1 MPLSAKT
8 VRARLRMIKPII
20 TTRSLKTIRRGQNM
34 IGELTEHRYRDLV
47 MVKKHTFETFEGA
60 WVIPRD
66 ERRRGV
72 ILYLHGG
79 GYTCGGIEY
88 AVGFGSM
95 LAERFGARVF
105 CPAYRLAPE
114 APFPTAVNDSL
125 EAYMYLLSKGYSAD
139 RIVLCGESAGGGLCY
154 SLCVKLRDL
163 NMDMPCGI
171 VAMSPWTDMTQSGES
186 YKTNLECDPSMTPE
200 LLNFFADS
208 YVTNKR
214 EPLASPLFASLYGLP
229 PSIIF
234 VGGDE
239 IMLDDSVKMH
249 EKLLSAHVDSRL
261 HVAPDRWHGY
271 LLYGL
276 SEDKRD
282 LAEMGRFLDT
292 VMGQEEKLR
301 WMPLDNAAKIYPAA
315 RTEQWS
321 NVFRLSATLTE
332 DVDEEI
338 LRSALDV
345 TVRRFPAFSVRLK
358 AGMFWYYL
366 EQLSSA
372 PEIMEEMSYPLTRMT
387 NAETAKCAIR
397 VIVYR
402 SRIAVEIFHSI
413 TDGNGGLVF
422 LKTLVAEYLHQKHG
436 LQIPAELGV
445 LGRLEEP
452 KESEIEDSF
461 PKYAADVPA
470 SRKERT
476 AWHLDGH
483 RNPAG
488 ELIITCLEMS
498 VSEVKAKAKEYGV
511 SINTFLSA
519 AMMMALQNLQKTQV
533 TSPKRRLPIKLLIP
547 VNLRNIFESE
557 SLRNFALYTTPE
569 IRPSLGEYTFAE
581 ICKVITH
588 HMGLDVTAKQMSS
601 KIATNVNSE
610 KMMIV
615 RVMPLFIKNFVMKAV
630 FDTVGERKSCL
641 TLSNLGDVK
650 LPDVMKPYIERFDF
664 ILGTQAS
671 APYNSGVIS
680 FGGKMFFNFTRNIR
694 ESYLEL
700 AFFEVLRDMGISV
713 TVRSNTDAVEV
724 GTVSKKK

>member
-8 VRARLRMIKPII
+8 LRARLRMIKPII
-20 TTRSLKTIRRGQNM
+20 TARSLKTIRRGQNM
-34 IGELTEHRYRDLV
+34 IGELAEHRYRELV
-47 MVKKHTFETFEGA
+47 MVKKHAFENFEGA
-60 WVIPRD
+60 WVMPRD

-114 APFPTAVNDSL
+114 NAFPAAVDDCL
-125 EAYMYLLSKGYSAD
+125 EAYLYLLSKGYSAD
-139 RIVLCGESAGGGLCY
+139 HITLCGESAGGGLCY
-154 SLCVKLRDL
+154 ALCVKLRDL
-163 NMDMPCGI
+163 HMDMPCGI
-171 VAMSPWTDMTQSGES
+171 VAMSPWTDMTQSGDS
-186 YKTNLECDPSMTPE
+186 YKTNLDCDPSMTPD

-214 EPLASPLFASLYGLP
+214 DPLASPLFASLYGLP

-239 IMLDDSVKMH
+239 IMLDDSVKLH
-249 EKLLSAHVDSRL
+249 EKLLSSHVDSKL
-261 HVAPDRWHGY
+261 HVAPERWHGY

-276 SEDKRD
+276 EEDKKD
-282 LAEMGRFLDT
+282 FAEVGRFLDT
-292 VMGQEEKLR
+292 VMGPEEKLR

-315 RTEQWS
+315 RTQDWS

-332 DVDEEI
+332 DVDVTV

-345 TVRRFPAFSVRLK
+345 TVRRFPAFAVKLK
-358 AGMFWYYL
+358 PGVFWYYL

-387 NAETAKCAIR
+387 NSETAKCAIR

-422 LKTLVAEYLHQKHG
+422 LKTLVAEYLHQKLG
-436 LQIPAELGV
+436 LQIPAEYGV
-445 LGRLEEP
+445 LGRLEEA

-470 SRKERT
+470 SRSERT

-483 RNPAG
+483 RNPSG

-498 VSEVKAKAKEYGV
+498 VAEVKAKAKEYGV
-511 SINTFLSA
+511 SINTFLCA
-519 AMMMALQNLQKTQV
+519 AMMMALQNVQKTYV
-533 TSPKRRLPIKLLIP
+533 PSKGRRRSIKLLIP

-569 IRPSLGEYTFAE
+569 IRPALGEYTFGE
-581 ICKVITH
+581 ICRVITH
-588 HMGLDVTAKQMSS
+588 HMGLDVTPKQMAS

-610 KMMIV
+610 KMMLV
-615 RVMPLFIKNFVMKAV
+615 RIMPLFIKNFVMKAV

-641 TLSNLGDVK
+641 TLSNLGAVK
-650 LPDVMKPYIERFDF
+650 LPEVMKPYIERFDF

-680 FGGKMFFNFTRNIR
+680 FEDKMFFNFTRNIR

-713 TVRSNTDAVEV
+713 TARSNTEAVLC
-724 GTVSKKK
+724 GNVSKKR

>member
-1 MPLSAKT
+1 MPLSANT
-8 VRARLRMIKPII
+8 MRARLAMIKPII

-34 IGELTEHRYRDLV
+34 IGELTEHRYRERV
-47 MVKKHTFETFEGA
+47 MVKKHSFENFEGA
-60 WVIPRD
+60 WVIPQD

-79 GYTCGGIEY
+79 GYACGGIEY
-88 AVGFGSM
+88 ASGFGSM

-114 APFPTAVNDSL
+114 HPFPAAVDDCL

-139 RIVLCGESAGGGLCY
+139 RIAICGESAGGGLCY
-154 SLCVKLRDL
+154 SLCVKLRD
-163 NMDMPCGI
+163 MEMEMPCGI
-171 VAMSPWTDMTQSGES
+171 VAMSPWTDMTGTGTSYQSNAER
-186 YKTNLECDPSMTPE
+186 DPSMTSE
-200 LLNFFADS
+200 LLQFFADC
-208 YVTNKR
+208 YVSNKR

-229 PSIIF
+229 PSLIF
-234 VGGDE
+234 VGADE
-239 IMLDDSVKMH
+239 IMLDDSVKLH

-261 HVAPDRWHGY
+261 HVAQDRWHGY

-276 SEDKRD
+276 AEDKKD
-282 LAEMGRFLDT
+282 LAEFGKFLDT
-292 VMGQEEKLR
+292 VMGPEEKLR

-315 RTEQWS
+315 RTQEWS

-332 DVDEEI
+332 DVDVEI

-345 TVRRFPAFSVRLK
+345 TVRRFPAFAVRLR

-366 EQLSSA
+366 EQLSKA

-422 LKTLVAEYLHQKHG
+422 LKTLVAEYLHQRYG
-436 LQIPAELGV
+436 VQIPAEYGV

-452 KESEIEDSF
+452 RDTEIEDSF
-461 PKYAADVPA
+461 PKYTADVAA
-470 SRKERT
+470 SRSERT

-483 RNPAG
+483 RNPSG
-488 ELIITCLEMS
+488 ELIITTFEMS
-498 VSEVKAKAKEYGV
+498 VSEVKAKTKEYGV
-511 SINTFLSA
+511 SINTFLCA
-519 AMMMALQNLQKTQV
+519 AMMMALQNLQREQIESKK
-533 TSPKRRLPIKLLIP
+533 KRRPIKLLIP

-569 IRPSLGEYTFAE
+569 IRPALGEYTFAE

-588 HMGLDVTAKQMSS
+588 HMGLDVTPKQMAS

-641 TLSNLGDVK
+641 TLSNLGAVK

-664 ILGTQAS
+664 ILGTQAT

-680 FGGKMFFNFTRNIR
+680 FGDKMFLNFTRNIR

-713 TVRSNTDAVEV
+713 TVQSNTDAVES
-724 GTVSKKK
+724 GNVSQNR